1 MMNQRHFMGRTL
13 CAFLLGAIP
22 CATLILETC
31 AGQLQGEI
39 VDRETGILLPARLY
53 IQSREAK
60 FYLARSASPQGTA
73 VTYNKDRGV
82 SLEVHTTLSA
92 DRFVADLPPG
102 EYKVTAER
110 GKEYLAATQSVSI
123 GERENQGI
131 RLGLRRWIRMADLG
145 WYSGDTHVHRTVA
158 ELPNV
163 VLAED
168 LNVTLPLTYWVTDT
182 NERPNTDNKNP
193 AAPPAA
199 ELIAVD
205 DTHVIWPVNTEYEIF
220 TVNRRQHTLGA
231 VFILNHR
238 QPLDLRVLPTAKI
251 AEAARAQ
258 GGLLDLDKHNW
269 PWSMM
274 LLPIMKVDLFELT
287 NNHLWRTDFLF
298 KTWYPEYAA
307 AYMNIEKEAGGFTEK
322 GWTDFGFQNYYALL
336 NCGFD
341 IRPSAGTASGVHP
354 VPLGFGRVYVHLDDP
369 FDYDAWMRG
378 LKAGRSFVTTG
389 PMLMVEFNGELPG
402 HRFNA
407 RRKVQNSIEISGSVE
422 SAERIG
428 RIEVIVNGEITKTI
442 APSNSERSDGGFH
455 SPVNTTVETEGS
467 SWVAIRCFER
477 LSNGRER
484 FAHTGPVH
492 VDVLDRP
499 IRPRKA
505 EAEYLVKRV
514 EDELNRHSEVLPE
527 EALNEF
533 KEAARFYRSKLAN
546 AR

>member
-220 TVNRRQHTLGA
+220 GSSCT
-231 VFILNHR
+231 
-238 QPLDLRVLPTAKI
+238 RV
-251 AEAARAQ
+251 
-258 GGLLDLDKHNW
+258 
-269 PWSMM
+269 
-274 LLPIMKVDLFELT
+274 
-287 NNHLWRTDFLF
+287 
-298 KTWYPEYAA
+298 
-307 AYMNIEKEAGGFTEK
+307 
-322 GWTDFGFQNYYALL
+322 
-336 NCGFD
+336 
-341 IRPSAGTASGVHP
+341 
-354 VPLGFGRVYVHLDDP
+354 
-369 FDYDAWMRG
+369 
-378 LKAGRSFVTTG
+378 
-389 PMLMVEFNGELPG
+389 GEL
-402 HRFNA
+402 
-407 RRKVQNSIEISGSVE
+407 
-422 SAERIG
+422 
-428 RIEVIVNGEITKTI
+428 
-442 APSNSERSDGGFH
+442 
-455 SPVNTTVETEGS
+455 
-467 SWVAIRCFER
+467 
-477 LSNGRER
+477 
-484 FAHTGPVH
+484 GPF
-492 VDVLDRP
+492 LGQG
-499 IRPRKA
+499 A
-505 EAEYLVKRV
+505 
-514 EDELNRHSEVLPE
+514 S
-527 EALNEF
+527 
-533 KEAARFYRSKLAN
+533 
-546 AR
+546 